1 MARDIG
7 IDLGTSNT
15 SIYVQGKGI
24 VLREPS
30 VIAVNKN
37 SGMVLAYGTEAKKM
51 LGRTPANVVAIK
63 PLQEGVVAD
72 YDAVAMMIRHYI
84 KAVSKEIGMFG
95 KPNILISV
103 PSGVTEVEQMAVYQA
118 AKDAGAKSHP
128 KLIEESIAAA
138 IGADIPIDESSGFMI
153 VNVGGGTTEIA
164 VVSVG
169 GIVSSRSIRI
179 GGDEFDKA
187 IMAFVK
193 REYNLLIG
201 ERTAEN
207 VKIKIGA
214 AYPKPQE
221 EFMEIRGRDLVS
233 GLPKNVKLSSS
244 EIVEALKEPLATI
257 ISAIKATL
265 EETPPELASDIYDQ
279 GIVLSGGSARLNG
292 FDKIV
297 RVETGMNVVCTEDP
311 ETTVITGIG
320 HCIENPKVKAVLDS
334 HRSQN

>member
-7 IDLGTSNT
+7 IDLGTSYT
-15 SIYVQGKGI
+15 TIYVQGKGI

-37 SGMVLAYGTEAKKM
+37 TGMVLAYGEEAKKM
-51 LGRTPANVVAIK
+51 LGRTPVNVVAIK

-72 YDAVAMMIRHYI
+72 YDAAAMMLKHYI
-84 KAVSKEIGMFG
+84 KSVSKKIGSFG
-95 KPNILISV
+95 RPNIMISV

-128 KLIEESIAAA
+128 KLIEEPIAAA
-138 IGADIPIDESSGFMI
+138 IGADIPVDESSGFMI

-169 GIVSSRSIRI
+169 GIVSSKSLRI
-179 GGDEFDKA
+179 GGEEFDKA

-193 REYNLLIG
+193 RDYNLLIG

-207 VKIKIGA
+207 VKIAIGA
-214 AYPKPQE
+214 AYPKPNE
-221 EFMEIRGRDLVS
+221 EHMEIRGRDLVT

-244 EIVEALKEPLATI
+244 EIVEALKEPISVI
-257 ISAIKATL
+257 IDAIKATL
-265 EETPPELASDIYDQ
+265 EATPPELAADIYDQ
-279 GIVLSGGSARLNG
+279 GIVLTGGSAHIDG
-292 FDKIV
+292 FDKII
-297 RVETGMNVVCTEDP
+297 RVETGMSVACPPNPED
-311 ETTVITGIG
+311 TVITGIG
-320 HCIENPKVKAVLDS
+320 HCIENPKIKAILDS
-334 HRSQN
+334 NRAQS